1 MAEGGD
7 LNGWMRER
15 GMLTINIT
23 TREPRPGD
31 PPAKCRCEQMT
42 PSKLA
47 AAKPRNFYYFD
58 FKHAHKSQDTGR
70 KTLGYCS
77 VLSAVANG
85 VISSLKVRQWLF
97 CPG

>member
-23 TREPRPGD
+23 TREPCPGD

-77 VLSAVANG
+77 VLWQMG
-85 VISSLKVRQWLF
+85 LSLH
-97 CPG
+97 